1 LSLWTALQPQA
12 HYFTEF
18 EIVAALIVSVIPQPQ
33 PPATLLQPFHETA
46 QELATGCAQY
56 EQALSDL
63 FSDVDRMRAELEFH
77 LQSVLREQ
85 CELRTRQAD
94 QSVTDQDG
102 AADVQQ
108 LRSELENRDRQ
119 LSKALD
125 DLQAVRE
132 ELECERQRAHEL
144 SSTEETPGDYA
155 EQLQLLQESLASA
168 NADRDLIRSECD
180 SWRERAEQNSA
191 DQGQERVRLEQEL
204 AAARSNLVVKDG
216 ELEAGRVERHA
227 AHAQLAET
235 QSQLAESQE
244 QFAETQEQLVE
255 SLDQLAEMQ
264 KQSAETLSQ
273 LAELQEQLAESQS
286 QLADARS
293 QFVESQSQLAD
304 TRNLVADAQDQ
315 LANSQSQ
322 LVDLQAQLANT
333 RGQLADSQH
342 QSDAGHSQFADAQ
355 SQLAETRQQLTA
367 AERQVAE
374 LESQLAELRGQ
385 IEDSPRV
392 VALAPDDPHDST
404 AMASMSQEREALE
417 AELELVRSQAA
428 ELHETVRQ
436 QQHEMVT
443 QKSELGGELQQLR
456 RLVEKQADLIAD
468 RAVQT
473 GRESVT
479 QTVAAAPGNMSLPN
493 DPVVNS
499 VMAQFAKLQKDVAQR
514 RRRKP

>member
-1 LSLWTALQPQA
+1 MSLWTALQPQA

-18 EIVAALIVSVIPQPQ
+18 EIVTALIVSVIPQPQ
-33 PPATLLQPFHETA
+33 PPVSLLQPFHETA
-46 QELATGCAQY
+46 RELATGCSQY

-63 FSDVDRMRAELEFH
+63 FSDVDRMRAELEDH

-94 QSVTDQDG
+94 KSANDQDG
-102 AADVQQ
+102 AADVSQ
-108 LRSELENRDRQ
+108 LRRDLEDRDRQ

-132 ELECERQRAHEL
+132 ELECERQRVHEL
-144 SSTEETPGDYA
+144 SSAEESPGDYA
-155 EQLQLLQESLASA
+155 EQLQSLQDSLTSA
-168 NADRDLIRSECD
+168 NADRDSIRSERD
-180 SWRERAEQNSA
+180 DWRERAEQSSA
-191 DQGQERVRLEQEL
+191 DQSQERVRLEQEL
-204 AAARSNLVVKDG
+204 TEARSHLAVKDN
-216 ELEAGRVERHA
+216 ELEAGRVELHA
-227 AHAQLAET
+227 ART
-235 QSQLAESQE
+235 QLAESQG
-244 QFAETQEQLVE
+244 QLAETQEQLAE
-255 SLDQLAEMQ
+255 ARELLADAR
-264 KQSAETLSQ
+264 S
-273 LAELQEQLAESQS
+273 QLAESQS
-286 QLADARS
+286 QVADTQNQVVDA
-293 QFVESQSQLAD
+293 QSQLD
-304 TRNLVADAQDQ
+304 E
-315 LANSQSQ
+315 SQSQ

-333 RGQLADSQH
+333 REHLADAQR
-342 QSDAGHSQFADAQ
+342 QSDAGHNQLADAQ
-355 SQLAETRQQLTA
+355 SQVVETRQQLA
-367 AERQVAE
+367 AAQRQVAD
-374 LESQLAELRGQ
+374 LESHLAALRGQ
-385 IEDSPRV
+385 IGDAERV
-392 VALAPDDPHDST
+392 DESATDDPHDST
-404 AMASMSQEREALE
+404 AMVSMSQEREALE